1 MAPAP
6 RVNAPGGLR
15 VGAVAP
21 GPLFVPGGSITG
33 ALDPAGVVEVIV
45 VRNR

>member
-6 RVNAPGGLR
+6 RVHAPGGLR

-21 GPLFVPGGSITG
+21 GPLYVPGGSVTG
-33 ALDPAGVVEVIV
+33 ALDPAGVVAAIV
-45 VRNR
+45 VRN